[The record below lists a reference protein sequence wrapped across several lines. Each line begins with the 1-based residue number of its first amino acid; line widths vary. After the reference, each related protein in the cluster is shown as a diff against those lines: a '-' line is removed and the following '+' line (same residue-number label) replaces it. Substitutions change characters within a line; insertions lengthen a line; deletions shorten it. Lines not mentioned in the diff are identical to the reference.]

1 MRCKRDVANVFLV
14 IVTIVLSLILLYPVL
29 SPSLA
34 ATMALLASHDV
45 FVSFRGEDTR
55 TNFTDHLF
63 AALERKGIRAYR
75 DDYDLERGETIWKEL
90 DKAIERSRVAVIVFS
105 KNYACS
111 KWCLKELVKIME
123 CRTKLKQKVLPVFY
137 LVSASEVRAPKSL
150 PEGRGNELKTWRFA
164 LTDAAN
170 VAGLA
175 LKPDR

>member
-1 MRCKRDVANVFLV
+1 
-14 IVTIVLSLILLYPVL
+14 
-29 SPSLA
+29 
-34 ATMALLASHDV
+34 MAHLASHDIFDV

-63 AALERKGIRAYR
+63 AALKRKEIRAYR

-123 CRTKLKQKVLPVFY
+123 CRIKLTQKVLPVFY
-137 LVSASEVRAPKSL
+137 HVSPSEVRAAKSL
-150 PEGRGNELKTWRFA
+150 PKGHGNELKTWRSA

-170 VAGLA
+170 VAGLD